1 MKILIIDDALDMRTY
16 LRLLATKWGYEVKVC
31 EEGSQALELLRHS
44 DIRLVICDWMMPGL
58 SGPELCRAI
67 RDQDMGRYIYFIL
80 VTGRSHN
87 EDLVYGLNAG
97 ADDFLGK
104 PVDAQVLRAR
114 LRVGERIL
122 ALEDRLAE
130 QNHILL
136 DSRNRLRAAFDRI
149 QADLAAAARI
159 QRQLLPTSDRA
170 ARPLR
175 AAWLFLAAAEVSGDS
190 FNFFEVDE
198 DRLGFYLLDVSG
210 HGIPS
215 ALLSTSLSRALVPG
229 AGCEG
234 VGRST
239 YLDPAAFLAHLNQHL
254 VETDEERENFA
265 TIAYGTID
273 KSTGQGLMALAGHPR
288 PLLLR
293 YDGSLESL
301 QLSGLPVGMFPHIQ
315 FQSQPFSMAP
325 GDRLILYSDG
335 ILDCEDP
342 NGQHFGEDRL
352 RLALTAEGYSSAA
365 DLTERLK
372 GILHQWRGQ
381 ADPADDISILV
392 LERPPSA
399 GEQDVAKG
407 IPMSPAVLE
416 LTSDPEEVPELLD
429 RLEALCRRHGFDEM
443 LTLKLTTV
451 VIEAVNNCIKHAY
464 ENKTGHPI
472 RVLWQVAGDRV
483 LVRIQD
489 QGLGMEASPPE
500 PDPLSGSG
508 RGWGIISQWS
518 HAFSYCAGPS
528 FNRISLI
535 WRLESAAD

>member
-97 ADDFLGK
+97 ADDFLSK

-215 ALLSTSLSRALVPG
+215 ALLSTSLSRTLVPG
-229 AGCEG
+229 AGCEERCS
-234 VGRST
+234 VSQST

-254 VETDEERENFA
+254 VDTDEERENFA
-265 TIAYGTID
+265 TIAYGTIN
-273 KSTGQGLMALAGHPR
+273 KSTGQGLMAWLGIPD
-288 PLLLR
+288 L
-293 YDGSLESL
+293 YCC
-301 QLSGLPVGMFPHIQ
+301 GMTG
-315 FQSQPFSMAP
+315 AW
-325 GDRLILYSDG
+325 RV
-335 ILDCEDP
+335 C
-342 NGQHFGEDRL
+342 
-352 RLALTAEGYSSAA
+352 SSA
-365 DLTERLK
+365 DCRWGCFLISSFKVSLSV
-372 GILHQWRGQ
+372 WRRATGSF
-381 ADPADDISILV
+381 SI
-392 LERPPSA
+392 PTASWI
-399 GEQDVAKG
+399 AKTRTG
-407 IPMSPAVLE
+407 N
-416 LTSDPEEVPELLD
+416 
-429 RLEALCRRHGFDEM
+429 
-443 LTLKLTTV
+443 TL
-451 VIEAVNNCIKHAY
+451 A
-464 ENKTGHPI
+464 KTGF
-472 RVLWQVAGDRV
+472 A
-483 LVRIQD
+483 
-489 QGLGMEASPPE
+489 
-500 PDPLSGSG
+500 
-508 RGWGIISQWS
+508 
-518 HAFSYCAGPS
+518 
-528 FNRISLI
+528 
-535 WRLESAAD
+535 WRLPPRATAPPPI